1 MRLKLRL
8 MMGIVGFI
16 LDIDGSEVIA
26 ESYPTEI
33 S

>member
-1 MRLKLRL
+1 